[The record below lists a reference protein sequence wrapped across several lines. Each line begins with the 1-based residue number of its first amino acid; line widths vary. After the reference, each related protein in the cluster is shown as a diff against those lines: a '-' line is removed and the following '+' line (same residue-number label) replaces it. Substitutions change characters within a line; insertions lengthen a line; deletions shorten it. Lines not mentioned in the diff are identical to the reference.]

1 MIKFDVLSDFY
12 EWASPILASGERLP
26 PFRLYGHGLL
36 PTGETV
42 ASNLFTFRGPGMS
55 FLISPGNFIKASKN
69 FSSETTYHFDQS
81 YEIDADLVKK
91 KILKALLSKFGE
103 ADDSVLASLKR
114 LSVIDN
120 EAKYLV
126 DYINSASHSDLS
138 DPRTSLSNRLQ
149 YIRVNPI

>member
-1 MIKFDVLSDFY
+1 MIKFYVLSDFY

-26 PFRLYGHGLL
+26 PFRLYGQEML

-42 ASNLFTFRGPGMS
+42 ASNIFTFRGPNMS
-55 FLISPGNFIKASKN
+55 FLISPGNFIKAFEN
-69 FSSETTYHFDQS
+69 FSSVTTYHFDQS

-126 DYINSASHSDLS
+126 DYINSGSHSDRN
-138 DPRTSLSNRLQ
+138 DPRTSLSKRLR
-149 YIRVNPI
+149 YIRVNLI